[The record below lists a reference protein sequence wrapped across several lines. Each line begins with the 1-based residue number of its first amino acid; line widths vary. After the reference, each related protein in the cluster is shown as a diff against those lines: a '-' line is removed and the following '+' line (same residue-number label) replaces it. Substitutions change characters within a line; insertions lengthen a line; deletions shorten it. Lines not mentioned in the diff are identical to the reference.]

1 MAIKDNAIFVNVYD
15 FKDPDY
21 VFQFFIGG
29 RGTGKTYSS
38 IGGAVEGEVTNK
50 FMYSRVTDKEY
61 QILLDKKGVEG
72 ANPFKKYNLKN
83 NTNYGLSKINNAL
96 AGIYQREKTEAGLL
110 VPKGQPIGYA
120 SALYNIADLR
130 SLDFFD
136 VTDWILDE
144 FIAEKHKHT
153 MSDMSGAFF
162 NAYETINRNR
172 EFEDSNNIQEPVY
185 VWASSNSN
193 NIYNDMF
200 KGLGIVADVE
210 KMVRKG
216 QTDKYY
222 KDRKLA
228 IHLLKNSPIFEEQKK
243 KTALYCLTRG
253 TLYAEMALGNKF
265 AYDDFSLVGYKRLND
280 FTPVVNIVRGDVEY
294 SIYRRKGT
302 KEMHVTYY
310 KAKYVPTFNAS
321 KVHEKANF
329 KKEFGNLLYAK
340 FLSGC
345 LSFETYEL
353 KCELLDMITVKL

>member
-1 MAIKDNAIFVNVYD
+1 MAVKDNDIFVNVYD
-15 FKDPDY
+15 YRDPDY

-38 IGGAVEGEVTNK
+38 IGGAVEGECANK

-72 ANPFKKYNLKN
+72 ANPFKKYNAKN
-83 NTNYGLSKINNAL
+83 NTNYGFSKINTAL
-96 AGIYQREKTEAGLL
+96 SGVYIREKTQEGLL
-110 VPKGQPIGYA
+110 VPSGQPIGYG

-130 SLDFFD
+130 SLDFYD
-136 VTDWILDE
+136 VSDWLLDE
-144 FIAEKHKHT
+144 FIAEKHKRA
-153 MSDMSGAFF
+153 MSDMAEAFF

-172 EFEDSNNIQEPVY
+172 EFEDPNNILPPVY

-210 KMVRKG
+210 RMVRKK

-228 IHLLKNSPIFEEQKK
+228 IHLLKNSPVFEEQKS

-253 TLYAEMALGNKF
+253 TRYADMALGNKF

-280 FTPVVNIVRGDVEY
+280 YAPVVNVVKGDLEY

-310 KAKYVPTFNAS
+310 KAKYVETFDVS
-321 KVHEKANF
+321 KVQEKANF
-329 KKEFGNLLYAK
+329 KKELGNLLYAK
-340 FLSGC
+340 FLKGC
-345 LSFETYEL
+345 LTFETYEL
-353 KCELLDMITVKL
+353 KAELLDLLTVKL